1 MIRTSIKDTPSFT
14 DIQASYLD
22 GQNLFSARVSPAKST
37 KMNSKL
43 FGSLD
48 AFVDFIKG
56 GASSY
61 TPSTRVNR
69 YSRVDL
75 TEDSNYYGAI
85 DAVVDHSWLD
95 TAWPDTE
102 MVFDSAFR
110 AAGGRYNLKFL
121 GSVPAQARVQT
132 PELLQIQR

>member
-1 MIRTSIKDTPSFT
+1 MDSR
-14 DIQASYLD
+14 
-22 GQNLFSARVSPAKST
+22 
-37 KMNSKL
+37 L

-61 TPSTRVNR
+61 TPSTRENR

-75 TEDSNYYGAI
+75 TEDSNYYEAI
-85 DAVVDHSWLD
+85 DAAVDHSWLD
-95 TAWPDTE
+95 TAWPDAE

-110 AAGGRYNLKFL
+110 AGGGRYRLKYR
-121 GSVPAQARVQT
+121 GSVPAQRRVQA
-132 PELLQIQR
+132 PELQIQR